1 MNMNKYILSV
11 ALVTLIGIGCNKVLD
26 TKVDTQLTDEDI
38 ENNYNNLRDFGYSAY
53 TNVQNGF
60 YSIDNNLFAAATDD
74 AEQTM
79 PTSQAQF
86 FNNGSWSAF
95 YNPDDQCSNDY
106 EGIFYCNY
114 FLENSSDYRN
124 ILARNRDTVSDGGNL
139 YRRDVSDIQWLRAE
153 NRVLRAYYYFDLIK
167 RYGGVP
173 LITRTYS
180 RNENTHIPRSSYDEI
195 VDFII
200 KDIDVAMDSLQTDWT
215 SFSTD
220 LTGRITKGVALA
232 LKSRVLLYAASPLHN
247 DGNNGE
253 KWLRAADAAHQVIE
267 LGTYQLDGNYR
278 NLFIA
283 DNTMKSPE
291 TIWCIRMAPGNDVE
305 IKNYPVGTP
314 GGNSGVTPSQNL
326 VDAYE
331 YTGTADPANPYANR
345 DPRLA
350 YTIVTNN
357 SQWNGR
363 TMQIYSGGQDDPAM
377 AAASRTGYYLKKFL
391 NDNLDLVNNDIEARA
406 WILFRYAEILL
417 NYAEAMNEAFGPNN
431 TASYGLSA
439 VNALNMVRQRT
450 GVNMPAITAT
460 SKEQMRTLIKRE
472 RRVELAF
479 EGHRWWD
486 LVRWQDAASM
496 LNQPLR
502 GVRITNMGGGIFN
515 YQYFNVENRVFT
527 APKMYLYPIPQNEV
541 TKSNGVLIQ
550 NPGW

>member
-1 MNMNKYILSV
+1 MNKYILSV

-60 YSIDNNLFAAATDD
+60 YSIDNNLFATATDD

-79 PTSQAQF
+79 PTSQAQY

-95 YNPDDQCSNDY
+95 YNPDDQYTNDY

-114 FLENSSDYRN
+114 FLENSTDYRN
-124 ILARNRDTVSDGGNL
+124 ILAHNRDTVSDGGNL
-139 YRRDVSDIQWLRAE
+139 YRRDVLDIQWLRAE

-247 DGNNGE
+247 EGNNLE
-253 KWLRAADAAHQVIE
+253 KWQKAAEAAHQVIE

-291 TIWCIRMAPGNDVE
+291 TIWCIRMAPGNDAE

-326 VDAYE
+326 VDVYE

-417 NYAEAMNEAFGPNN
+417 NYAEAMNEAYGPNDK
-431 TASYGLSA
+431 ASYELSA
-439 VNALNMVRQRT
+439 VNALNMVRQRQ
-450 GVNMPAITAT
+450 GVNMPVIAAT
-460 SKEQMRTLIKRE
+460 SKEEMRSLVKRE

-486 LVRWQDAASM
+486 LVRWKDAATA

-502 GVRITNMGGGIFN
+502 GVHITNLGGSFS

-527 APKMYLYPIPQNEV
+527 SPKMYLYPFPQTEV
-541 TKSNGVLIQ
+541 TKSNGVLTQ